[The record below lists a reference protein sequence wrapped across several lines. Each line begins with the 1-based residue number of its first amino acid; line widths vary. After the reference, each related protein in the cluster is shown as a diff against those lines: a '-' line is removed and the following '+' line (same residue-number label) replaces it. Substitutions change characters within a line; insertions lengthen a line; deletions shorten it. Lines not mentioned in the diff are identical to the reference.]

1 MMPVDSRVGVKG
13 TMGESGRT
21 GWVGEVGGVRCWM
34 AERPE
39 EKKEE

>member
-1 MMPVDSRVGVKG
+1 MTSVASRVGVRG

-21 GWVGEVGGVRCWM
+21 GWVGEGGGVRCWM